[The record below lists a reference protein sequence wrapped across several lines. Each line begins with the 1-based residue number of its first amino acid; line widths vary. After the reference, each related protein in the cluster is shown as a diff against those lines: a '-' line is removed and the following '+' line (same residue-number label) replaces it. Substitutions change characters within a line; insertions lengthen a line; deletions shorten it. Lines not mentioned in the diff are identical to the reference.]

1 MLMLCWN
8 CRANLELD
16 QMRRSHKAEIDKMR
30 AMLRK
35 AEVQVKSL
43 EEAMERKL
51 KENQELTA
59 ICDELIGKV
68 GSE

>member
-1 MLMLCWN
+1 
-8 CRANLELD
+8 
-16 QMRRSHKAEIDKMR
+16 MRRSHKSEIDKLR

-35 AEVQVKSL
+35 AEVQVTSL

-59 ICDELIGKV
+59 ICDELINKV
-68 GSE
+68 GSGD